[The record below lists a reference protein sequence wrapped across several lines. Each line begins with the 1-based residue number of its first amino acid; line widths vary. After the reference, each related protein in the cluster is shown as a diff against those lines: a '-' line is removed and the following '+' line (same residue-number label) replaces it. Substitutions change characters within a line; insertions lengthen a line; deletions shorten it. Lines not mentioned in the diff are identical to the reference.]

1 MVFRWAMEFSWMVE
15 VFCLV
20 WVVFSWVVEFGWMV
34 MGFSWVVVMFSW
46 VVVVLIGCGGNV

>member
-1 MVFRWAMEFSWMVE
+1 MVE

-46 VVVVLIGCGGNV
+46 VVVMFSWVVVVLIGCGGNV